1 MDDYPGSNTEGSI
14 QVFNGPEDAVTKGVQ
29 FMQDVKNSMDL
40 CYESA
45 APSIV
50 IEVEAYWK
58 GYAEI
63 RARGGKIRI
72 ITEITKENV
81 NYCKKLMGIV
91 DEFRHLDNVKG
102 GIAVS
107 ESAYMTTTTLQA
119 AKPLTQVVYS
129 DVLEAVHQQQ
139 NFFNSLWER
148 AIPAVQ
154 KIKSITNELD
164 SNQNNIFSALDNGI
178 RRSILFNLREE
189 DMKISQLAKKLDIT
203 LQAFQKHFTKLVE
216 SNLIEKNQSG
226 TLSLT
231 QIGLALTKQIPS
243 IQFLFD
249 NNNFFK
255 THSLSF
261 IPTKFV
267 QQIGD
272 LQEFEVITDVS
283 KNMERFYGICQD
295 QTKHLKFVNL
305 PLFLDDS
312 NENTSKI
319 IQKDV
324 KIQHIEDVNFNMP
337 NGWIK
342 NVGKEDKLKGITR
355 DVIQKKTAKDS
366 HIVLCVSEKCAGI
379 MFPKLDGEVDF
390 STLLFSRDIKFIDWC
405 NDLFEHMWQSSELII
420 EK

>member
-1 MDDYPGSNTEGSI
+1 MDDHHGSNTEGSI
-14 QVFNGPEDAVTKGVQ
+14 QVFNGPKDAVSKGVQ
-29 FMQDVKNSMDL
+29 FMQNVKNSMDL
-40 CYESA
+40 CYENT

-72 ITEITKENV
+72 ITEITKENI
-81 NYCKKLMGIV
+81 NYCKKLMGMV

-107 ESAYMTTTTLQA
+107 ESAYMTTTTLQT

-148 AIPAVQ
+148 SIPAVQ

-164 SNQNNIFSALDNGI
+164 SNQNNIFSALDNNI
-178 RRSILFNLREE
+178 RRSILFNLKEQ

-231 QIGLALTKQIPS
+231 QIGIALTKQIPS

-272 LQEFEVITDVS
+272 LQEFEVMTDIS
-283 KNMERFYGICQD
+283 KSLERFHSIYQE

-305 PLFLDDS
+305 PLFLDCS
-312 NENTSKI
+312 KENASKI
-319 IQKDV
+319 IQNDV
-324 KIQHIEDVNFNMP
+324 KIQHVEDLNFNMP
-337 NGWIK
+337 NGWMK
-342 NVGKEDKLKGITR
+342 NISKEDKIQGITKYT
-355 DVIQKKTAKDS
+355 IQKKKAKES

-379 MFPKLDGEVDF
+379 MFPKLDGEIDF
-390 STLLFSRDIKFIDWC
+390 TTLLFSRDTKFIDWC
-405 NDLFEHMWQSSELII
+405 NDLFEHIWQNSESIV